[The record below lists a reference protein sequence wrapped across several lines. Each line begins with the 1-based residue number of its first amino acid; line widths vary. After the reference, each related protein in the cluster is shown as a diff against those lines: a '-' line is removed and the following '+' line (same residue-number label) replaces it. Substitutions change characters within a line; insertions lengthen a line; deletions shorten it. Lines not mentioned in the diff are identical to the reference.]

1 MNLQRVKFWLMKC
14 EMLWG
19 GGGGGG
25 GDMAEIVGFF
35 LGF

>member
-1 MNLQRVKFWLMKC
+1 MKC

>member
-1 MNLQRVKFWLMKC
+1 
-14 EMLWG
+14 MLWGG